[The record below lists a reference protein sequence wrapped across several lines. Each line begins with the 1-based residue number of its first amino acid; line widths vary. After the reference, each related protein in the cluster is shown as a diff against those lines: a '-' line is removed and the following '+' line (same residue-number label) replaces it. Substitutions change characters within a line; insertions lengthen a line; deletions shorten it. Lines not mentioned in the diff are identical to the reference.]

1 MYYKSTPKEIYDKKA
16 LTINPAK
23 TCQPVGA
30 MYAAF
35 GIHNCLPHSHGSQG
49 CCSYHR
55 TVLSRHFKEPAM
67 ASSSSFTEGASV
79 FGGGANLKTAIKNI
93 FALYDPDI
101 IAIHTTCLSE
111 TIGDDLPTYI
121 SEAEIPEGKYVI
133 HANTPSYVG
142 SHVFGFANMVKGMV
156 TYLSKNTGEK
166 NGKYNILP
174 GCVSPADMKE
184 MKRIFKV
191 MGIPYIIMPD
201 TSGVFDAP
209 NTGKY
214 QMYPKGGTTIDEIK
228 DTGNSAMTIAF
239 GSYCSEAGAKQ
250 LEKKCKVPYKI
261 LTTPIGIDATDRL
274 LLTLARETG
283 KEIPEELET
292 ERGQLVDLMLDS
304 QQYFQ
309 NKKVAIVGDPDLV
322 IALTEFTIALGM
334 IPKYVITGTPG
345 DAFGREVNALLDKA
359 GIEGSKVKADSDF
372 FELHQWI
379 KNEGVDLI
387 IGNTYAKYISRAE
400 NVPHVRFGFPI
411 MDRYGHQYFPTVGY
425 KGSINLLVDMCN
437 ALLDKLDRECADEDL
452 EPVR

>member
-1 MYYKSTPKEIYDKKA
+1 MYYKLTPKEVYDKKA

-30 MYAAF
+30 MYAAL

-79 FGGGANLKTAIKNI
+79 FGGGANVKTAIKNV
-93 FALYDPDI
+93 FALYNPDI

-121 SEAEIPEGKYVI
+121 SDSEIPEGKYVI
-133 HANTPSYVG
+133 HTNTPSYVG
-142 SHVFGFANMVKGMV
+142 SHVTGFSNMVRS
-156 TYLSKNTGEK
+156 TIEYLSKNTGK
-166 NGKYNILP
+166 PNGKYNILP
-174 GCVSPADMKE
+174 GFVDPADMKE
-184 MKRIFKV
+184 MKRIFDE
-191 MGIPYIIMPD
+191 MGIPHITLPD

-209 NTGKY
+209 TTGKY
-214 QMYPKGGTTIDEIK
+214 QMYPDGGVTIDEIK
-228 DTGNSAMTIAF
+228 DAGNSAMTIGF
-239 GSYCSEAGAKQ
+239 GSYCSEAGAKA
-250 LEKKCKVPYKI
+250 LEKKCKVPFKI

-274 LLTLARETG
+274 VMTLARETG
-283 KEIPEELET
+283 KEVSKELEI

-304 QQYFQ
+304 QQYLQ

-322 IALTEFTIALGM
+322 IALTEYAIALGM

-345 DAFGREVNALLDKA
+345 EAFAKAINPMLEKA
-359 GIEGSKVKADSDF
+359 GIEGSIVKADSDY
-372 FELHQWI
+372 FEVHQWI

-400 NVPHVRFGFPI
+400 NIPHVRFGFPI

-425 KGSINLLVDMCN
+425 KGALNLLVDITK
-437 ALLDKLDRECADEDL
+437 ALLDKLDRECEDEDL